1 MMRFFSLRSLHV
13 LLVLAAMALLVVGI
27 RVLAGERASTMLE
40 LRASVPM
47 NCTVDIAPTAKAS
60 SLDLRA
66 GETDVM
72 VGVVTENC
80 NARNGYTVAISSDGR
95 GQLRSSASGA
105 APAAYQVRYDGA
117 EGAIADQLVANR
129 DQPSFGR
136 QGNLIVTIPGNAS
149 AVAGDYSANLSLVI
163 TAK

>member
-1 MMRFFSLRSLHV
+1 M
-13 LLVLAAMALLVVGI
+13 
-27 RVLAGERASTMLE
+27 ASTMLE

-47 NCTVDIAPTAKAS
+47 NCTVDIALTAKAS

-95 GQLRSSASGA
+95 GQLRSAASGA

-117 EGAIADQLVANR
+117 EGAIADQLCVIRSMHTEAINH
-129 DQPSFGR
+129 DPAITFFCS
-136 QGNLIVTIPGNAS
+136 GNQ
-149 AVAGDYSANLSLVI
+149 VAGRPSMGAWASSCRNTRPSGSPSPP
-163 TAK
+163 ASPG